1 VNFSCFSDK
10 SFSGFNPV
18 CQGKF
23 SIFTSGNPMIFNSI
37 EFLFFLIIVYTTYR
51 LLPFR
56 GQNRMLLV
64 ASYVFYGWWDARF
77 LFLILLTSSLDFCS
91 ALMIGQG
98 RMTTRQRVV
107 PTTALL
113 LAALLFV
120 TVQWQAIQFSL
131 APFQLSIAWA
141 DLLPSEWTGW
151 LVWLAT
157 LVAVL
162 IANLIYPY
170 LVSLPENRRSNFCL
184 ATSITINLGIL
195 AIFKYCNFFVDSAEA
210 VMSSV
215 GWQAD
220 FFTLN
225 VLLPVGISFYTF
237 QSMSYTI
244 DVYRKEI
251 PPVQR
256 LSDFALSISFFP
268 QLVAGPIVRAAD
280 LVPQITKPR
289 QITVDQTI
297 RGLYLILLG
306 LFKKVAIA
314 DGIAGSV
321 NAVYGTTGA
330 VSWLDVVAATL
341 LFTFQIYCDFSG
353 YSDIA
358 RGTAKLFGIEL
369 MLNFNLPYFSKTPSE
384 FWRRWHISLSTWLR
398 DYLYIPLGGNR
409 KGNTYRNL
417 MTTMVLGGL
426 WHGAAWNYVLWGF
439 YQGTLLCIY
448 RALGIR
454 DTKSAKGN
462 AFALKRFLPAAGAT
476 LLFFTLMCYGWLL
489 FRATSFEQIATFTKI
504 LFTDFGN
511 FSLTMPRPTLS
522 GIIGLLVLVVYE
534 CLEYGAGTAH
544 FYYRVPSVLRGAF
557 YAVLTTLILMGA
569 SNAASQFI
577 YFQF

>member
-1 VNFSCFSDK
+1 MV
-10 SFSGFNPV
+10 
-18 CQGKF
+18 
-23 SIFTSGNPMIFNSI
+23 FNSI
-37 EFLFFLIIVYTTYR
+37 EFLVFLIIVYTAYR

-64 ASYVFYGWWDARF
+64 ASYIFYGWWDARF
-77 LFLILLTSSLDFCS
+77 LFLILLTSTLDFCS

-98 RMTTRQRVV
+98 QMSTRQRVV
-107 PTTALL
+107 STTALL
-113 LAALLFV
+113 AAALLFV
-120 TVQWQAIQFSL
+120 TVQWQAVQFSL
-131 APFQLSIAWA
+131 TPFQLAIDWSN
-141 DLLPSEWTGW
+141 LLPSAWTGW
-151 LVWLAT
+151 LVWLGT
-157 LVAVL
+157 LAAVL
-162 IANLIYPY
+162 LANGLYPY
-170 LVSLPENRRSNFCL
+170 LVALPENRRSNLCL

-195 AIFKYCNFFVDSAEA
+195 AVFKYFNFFVDSAEA
-210 VMSSV
+210 ALSSV

-220 FFTLN
+220 FFSLG

-244 DVYRKEI
+244 DVYRREI

-256 LSDFALSISFFP
+256 LSDFALSIGFFP

-280 LVPQITKPR
+280 LLPQISKPR
-289 QITVDQTI
+289 QIKFDQTI

-358 RGTAKLFGIEL
+358 RGVAKLFGIEL

-454 DTKSAKGN
+454 ESKQSTQRNSFN
-462 AFALKRFLPAAGAT
+462 LKQFLPAATAT
-476 LLFFTLMCYGWLL
+476 VLFFGLVCYGWLL
-489 FRATSFEQIATFTKI
+489 FRATSFEQIVRFTQI

-511 FSLTMPRPTLS
+511 FSLSMPRPTLS
-522 GIIGLLVLVVYE
+522 GMIGLLVLIVYE
-534 CLEYGAGTAH
+534 CLEYSAGNAH
-544 FYYRVPSVLRGAF
+544 FYYRIPSLFRGAF